1 MSIVFAFTAIAN
13 IMCVCM
19 YVFMCV
25 CMYVC
30 MYVIN
35 YLYTK
40 SNPSAT
46 NLLHMYMY
54 TFNNIHFEKNKK
66 GLTGIMASIND
77 IAVLPGGCVFL
88 YCF

>member
-1 MSIVFAFTAIAN
+1 MYL
-13 IMCVCM
+13 CVH
-19 YVFMCV
+19 V

-46 NLLHMYMY
+46 NLLHMYMC
-54 TFNNIHFEKNKK
+54 TFINTHFEKNKK
-66 GLTGIMASIND
+66 GLTGIMASNTN
-77 IAVLPGGCVFL
+77 IAVLPGGCVFP
-88 YCF
+88 YFF